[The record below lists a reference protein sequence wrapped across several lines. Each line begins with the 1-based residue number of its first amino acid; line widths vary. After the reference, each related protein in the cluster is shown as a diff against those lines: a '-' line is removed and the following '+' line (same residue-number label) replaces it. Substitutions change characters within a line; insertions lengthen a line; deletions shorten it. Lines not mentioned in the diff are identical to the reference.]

1 MSISI
6 LFAIAVKIEQDFQD
20 WMDWLEF
27 VLNGS
32 WICWIERRLAG

>member
-1 MSISI
+1 

-20 WMDWLEF
+20 WMDGQDF

-32 WICWIERRLAG
+32 MICWIYRRLAG